1 MLLNYRILFILFCA
15 FSISKSVYSQTAIPS
30 NVQDTLSIWQLAK
43 YDAKAA
49 VLGVGHAYSRPLYWD
64 GKDWTTFGIVAGGTA
79 LLYFV
84 DDETS
89 SYFRRQRDRL
99 PRPLREFGDRFGS
112 PQVAYGLTS
121 SVYLFGLFTKNQKVR
136 ETGVLMISSAT
147 AAGFLQ
153 TVLKASVGRSRPQNG
168 QGKFDFKPFSGQ
180 AGWRSFPS
188 GHTILAFTAAYSIAK
203 QFDNPWVK
211 AGIYA
216 VGLISPLSRV
226 WDGAHYLTDV
236 ALSMAISI
244 ATVDA
249 IDNYLNKNNL
259 YPDGR
264 KKPGISWN
272 LHLGLGRVGIVG
284 SF

>member
-1 MLLNYRILFILFCA
+1 MKYASFLFIIFFILGFQKIDA
-15 FSISKSVYSQTAIPS
+15 QTAIPLK
-30 NVQDTLSIWQLAK
+30 VQDTLSIWQLAK
-43 YDAKAA
+43 HDTKAA
-49 VLGVGHAYSRPLYWD
+49 VLGVAHAYSRPVHWD
-64 GKDWTTFGIVAGGTA
+64 GKDWTTAGLVVGGTA

-89 SYFRRQRDRL
+89 SYFRRQRDAL
-99 PRPLREFGDRFGS
+99 PNGVKEFGDRFGS
-112 PQVAYGLTS
+112 PQVAYGLTG

-168 QGKFDFKPFSGQ
+168 QGKFDFNPFSGQ
-180 AGWRSFPS
+180 PGWRSFPS

-203 QFDNPWVK
+203 QFDSPWIK

-216 VGLISPLSRV
+216 IGMISPLSRV

-272 LHLGLGRVGIVG
+272 LQFGLGRVGFVG
-284 SF
+284 TF